1 MKIVHLADALTVSGQ
16 LGSSDLRS
24 LHDAGVR
31 LLINTRPDGEAPGQ
45 MPAAQA
51 ARAALSLGIDYLH
64 LPVTMAAISRTAVE
78 RFGEAVAEAQGAVH
92 AHCGSGLRVA
102 TLWGLYQVGSGRMSR
117 AEVAERLAAAGFDFR
132 PGLAWLD
139 RQPDA

>member
-1 MKIVHLADALTVSGQ
+1 MQIVHLADALTMSGQ
-16 LGSSDLRS
+16 IGPADLRP
-24 LHDAGVR
+24 LHEAGVR

-45 MPAAQA
+45 MPASQA
-51 ARAALSLGIDYLH
+51 AHAARSLGIDYLH
-64 LPVTMAAISRTAVE
+64 VPVTMTTISRAAVD
-78 RFGEAVAEAQGAVH
+78 RVGEAVATAKGAVH

-102 TLWGLYQVGSGRMSR
+102 TLWGLYQVGSGRLSR

-139 RQPDA
+139 RQPEA

>member
-1 MKIVHLADALTVSGQ
+1 MQIVHLADALTMSGQ
-16 LGSSDLRS
+16 IGPADLRP
-24 LHDAGVR
+24 LHEAGVR

-45 MPAAQA
+45 MPASQA
-51 ARAALSLGIDYLH
+51 AHAARSLGIDYLH
-64 LPVTMAAISRTAVE
+64 VPVTMTTISRAAVD
-78 RFGEAVAEAQGAVH
+78 RFGEAVATAKGAVH

-102 TLWGLYQVGSGRMSR
+102 TLWGLYQVGSGRLSR

-139 RQPDA
+139 RQPEA